1 MARYNKQ
8 THRARI
14 VELLARLRGG
24 TDVQPRDLKLVLTER
39 QHQQMDQAWKEQ
51 KVLRVIEK
59 PVEVLE
65 YEKLLQGALMRYGQY
80 DRYSAR
86 KATRGNVIVDRQNRT
101 KELGSKAEGAFERA
115 LERLEEIISIDPSLQ
130 IWFDR
135 TLDFNGGD
143 DISLDPI
150 GMPRVITSKS
160 LDNSMRGEAAT
171 RFGEKKDKR
180 QVKIN
185 ALEDALVEID
195 RSLLTADQK
204 RLEKEKDAQNATKL
218 KGLFAKL
225 TNRR

>member
-14 VELLARLRGG
+14 IELLARLREGN
-24 TDVQPRDLKLVLTER
+24 DVQVRDLKLVLTEK
-39 QHQQMDQAWKEQ
+39 QHQLMLRAWQEQ
-51 KVLRVIEK
+51 KELRVVEK
-59 PVEVLE
+59 PAEVVEYQE
-65 YEKLLQGALMRYGQY
+65 LLQDALMRYGQY

-86 KATRGNVIVDRQNRT
+86 KATRSNVIVDRQKRT

-135 TLDFNGGD
+135 PLDFNGGG

-160 LDNSMRGEAAT
+160 LDNSMRGQAAT

-180 QVKIN
+180 QVKIDV
-185 ALEDALVEID
+185 LQDALAEMD
-195 RSLLTADQK
+195 RSTMTAEQKKFDQEKEIENRSKLKTLLT
-204 RLEKEKDAQNATKL
+204 KL
-218 KGLFAKL
+218 I
-225 TNRR
+225 NRK